1 MPTATRSTRDRLV
14 EAAATRMAR
23 DGYAATGV
31 KAILTDAAAPYGSL
45 YHHFPGGKAELGA
58 AALRHSGAGFRELV
72 ELYFPEGVDL
82 VAAVSGFFA
91 GAAAHLEATD
101 YADACPVAT
110 IALETASVI
119 EPMRVAAAEVFES
132 WLAVLDRRL
141 REAGVDRDTAR
152 DVAVELFCGIEGAF
166 LLARATRSAAPLHI
180 AGRAGAARVQHA
192 LGAR

>member
-1 MPTATRSTRDRLV
+1 MD
-14 EAAATRMAR
+14 AAAVRMAR

-72 ELYFPEGVDL
+72 ESYFPEGVDL
-82 VAAVSGFFA
+82 PAAVTGFFT

-101 YADACPVAT
+101 YADACPIAT

-132 WLAVLDRRL
+132 WLAVLELRF
-141 REAGVDRDTAR
+141 REAGIPSATAR
-152 DVAVELFCGIEGAF
+152 DLAVELFCGIEGAF
-166 LLARATRSAAPLHI
+166 LLARATHSPVPLHT
-180 AGRAGAARVQHA
+180 AGRAGTARVEEA
-192 LGAR
+192 LTDAGLADRVG